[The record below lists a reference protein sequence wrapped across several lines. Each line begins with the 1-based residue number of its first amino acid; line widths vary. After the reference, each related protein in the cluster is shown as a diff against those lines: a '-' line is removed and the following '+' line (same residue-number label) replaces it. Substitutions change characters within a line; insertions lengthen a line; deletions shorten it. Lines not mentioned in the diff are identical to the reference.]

1 MSKDFFGKNAD
12 ELKEKALFL
21 LDMDGTIYNENAIF
35 EGTIEFLDLIV
46 KQGGKYV
53 FITNNSS
60 KSSKAYVEKLERM
73 GIKAN
78 DDDIFSSIDA
88 TIILLKELYSE
99 KLVYVQGT
107 KSFIEELKENDI
119 RVTEEVEDDIGVV
132 LTGFDTELNFDK
144 LNKTCEIL
152 TKRDLPY
159 YATNPDLVCPV
170 SYGFVPDNGSVAIMI
185 ENATKKKPIFIG
197 KPQPTMI
204 DLVCEKYHTEKK
216 KALIIGDRL
225 YTDIAS
231 GLNAKVD
238 TVCVLTGEA
247 TLDDLKK
254 TQFVPD
260 YVFKSVIE
268 ITEAIRKVTV
278 HTLNWANKSKN

>member
-12 ELKEKALFL
+12 ELKEKTLFL

-107 KSFIEELKENDI
+107 KSFIEELKENGI

-278 HTLNWANKSKN
+278 HTLN